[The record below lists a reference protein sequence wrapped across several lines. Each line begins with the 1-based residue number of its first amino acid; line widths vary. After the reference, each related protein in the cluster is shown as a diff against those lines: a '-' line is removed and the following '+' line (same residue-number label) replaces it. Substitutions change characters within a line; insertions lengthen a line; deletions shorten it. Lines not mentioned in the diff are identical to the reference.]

1 MRICL
6 RSREF
11 RGPLRFGDMSSP
23 SPSPPRADHPE
34 HRIRECLEIPAL
46 PEELVAP
53 PGKISWW
60 ERALRCLDPRVWI
73 RTIIHLDDTPHSLA
87 LGTAIGVFIGLT
99 PTVGIQMVLVMITA
113 FLTRRF
119 FHFNRIA
126 GLLGVYISN
135 PVTTIPLYWYSY
147 RLGTC
152 FFEHHMTWA
161 EFKRLFT
168 DAELMNWWGTLKTV
182 FFAVGPPLI
191 VGSIVLGAIL
201 AVISYVLIYVLAAR
215 LQRIRQLTTTR
226 TNPDPAPDPAGESDL
241 LPIRNSSSQQ
251 TATVPHKSE
260 LPAEECA

>member
-1 MRICL
+1 
-6 RSREF
+6 
-11 RGPLRFGDMSSP
+11 MSSP

-53 PGKISWW
+53 AGKISWR
-60 ERALRCLDPRVWI
+60 ERTLRCLDPRVWI

-87 LGTAIGVFIGLT
+87 LGTAIGVFIGVT
-99 PTVGIQMVLVMITA
+99 PTGGIQMALVMITA

-135 PVTTIPLYWYSY
+135 PVTGIPLCWYSY
-147 RLGTC
+147 RIGTC
-152 FFEHHMTWA
+152 FFEHHMTWV

-168 DAELMNWWGTLKTV
+168 EAELMNWWGTLKTI

-191 VGSIVLGAIL
+191 VGSIVLAAVF
-201 AVISYVLIYVLAAR
+201 AVISYVLIYVLATR
-215 LQRIRQLTTTR
+215 LQRARQSKADHTTIEPAEESELLPLR
-226 TNPDPAPDPAGESDL
+226 SSPSQQPITNPLE
-241 LPIRNSSSQQ
+241 
-251 TATVPHKSE
+251 SE